1 MQLRGT
7 DILAQEADMILSVY
21 RDRDLNS
28 MRSDNGRI
36 LINKMRDGET
46 DFEIPVRF
54 MPETLQFE
62 EVAYAQ

>member
-1 MQLRGT
+1 
-7 DILAQEADMILSVY
+7 MILSVY